1 MDNVSQGIAFLNPER
16 AVGYLGL
23 AKGMVVADFGAG
35 AGFYTLP
42 AARLV
47 GQDGKVYAIDIQK
60 SALDLIKSKAR
71 LENLLNVE
79 AVWADLELPEGSRLP
94 ARIVDIVIVS
104 NILFQV
110 DKKLEV
116 MKEAYR
122 VLKPSGK
129 IGVVEWDEVPF
140 PGGPPSEMRVPKRLA
155 QSLLG
160 QAGFL
165 SEKEFEAG
173 SHHYGLLYKK

>member
-1 MDNVSQGIAFLNPER
+1 MANGSQSVAFLNPER
-16 AVGYLGL
+16 VIGYLEL
-23 AKGMVVADFGAG
+23 AKGMIVADFGAG

-42 AARLV
+42 AARRV
-47 GQDGKVYAIDIQK
+47 GEEGKVYAVDIQK

-71 LENLLNVE
+71 LEHLLNVE
-79 AVWADLELPEGSRLP
+79 AVWADLELPGGSRLP
-94 ARIVDIVIVS
+94 AGSVDIVIVS

-110 DKKLEV
+110 EKKLEV

-122 VLKPSGK
+122 VLKSGGK
-129 IGVVEWDEVPF
+129 IAVIEWDEMPF
-140 PGGPPSEMRVPKRLA
+140 PGGPPEEMRVPKRLA

-160 QAGFL
+160 QAGFM
-165 SEKEFEAG
+165 SDKEFEAG